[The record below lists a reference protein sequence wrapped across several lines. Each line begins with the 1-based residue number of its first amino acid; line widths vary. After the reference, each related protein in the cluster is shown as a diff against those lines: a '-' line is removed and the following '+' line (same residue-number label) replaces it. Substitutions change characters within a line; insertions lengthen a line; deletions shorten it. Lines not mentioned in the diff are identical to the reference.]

1 MEEFKKTIDIEK
13 ILKDKNPGLH
23 KWMPRFLLNYL
34 KRKLHEDQI
43 NECIWINRDKKG
55 YDFNEGCLTYLKA
68 NISWEGLENLPET
81 EGVILVANHPLGGLD
96 GLAVVHAVTQK
107 RKDISATVNDILT
120 NLTNFDGIFIGVNKT
135 GVSSIEALRA
145 IDSFYGSPGVS
156 FIFPA
161 GLVSRKQHGI
171 IKDLEWKKS
180 FITRSILYNK
190 PIIPLYIDGKNS
202 SFFYNFALWR
212 KRLGIKANIEMFFL
226 PDEMFSLTN
235 KNIHL
240 KFGTPIMPALFDKSK
255 THLQWAQVVKEK
267 VYDLEKN

>member
-13 ILKDKNPGLH
+13 IIKDKNPALH

-34 KRKLHEDQI
+34 KKKLHEDQI
-43 NECIWINRDKKG
+43 NECIWINRNKWG
-55 YDFNEGCLTYLKA
+55 YEFNDACLSYLKA
-68 NISWEGLENLPET
+68 NVTWEGLENLPGT
-81 EGVILVANHPLGGLD
+81 GGVILVANHPLGGLD
-96 GLAVVHAVTQK
+96 GLAVMQAVTDK
-107 RKDISATVNDILT
+107 RKDVTATVNDLIT
-120 NLTNFDGIFIGVNKT
+120 NLKNFNGILVGVNKT

-145 IDSFYGSPGVS
+145 IDEFYASPGVS

-161 GLVSRKQHGI
+161 GLVSRKQNGM

-180 FITRSILYNK
+180 FVTKAILYNK
-190 PIIPLYIDGKNS
+190 PIVPLYIDGKNS
-202 SFFYNFALWR
+202 SFFYNFAMWR

-240 KFGTPIMPALFDKSK
+240 KFGQPIMPAIFDKSK

-267 VYDLEKN
+267 VYELEKA